1 MESIVKFGL
10 GIVQFIVVVYGA
22 LTALGIAAAFA
33 FSGVLGWIVAAGLVY
48 LVYCVVRAIVGGLDR
63 VIDKLT

>member
-10 GIVQFIVVVYGA
+10 GIAQFVAVIYGT
-22 LTALGIAAAFA
+22 LTALGIVAAFA
-33 FSGVLGWIVAAGLVY
+33 FSGILGWIMAIGLIY
-48 LVYCVVRAIVGGLDR
+48 LIYRVVRAIVGGLDR